1 MRRKDKAVT
10 DRGEIDDIISR
21 SLVCRLALS
30 RNNIP
35 YVIPLCFGYDGKY
48 LYFHSAGEGMKIDI
62 LKENPDVAFEFDTDC
77 EPMPAE
83 KPCAWSMKYRSVVG
97 SGQAVFIENPGE
109 KLDAL
114 DIIFS
119 RYSRHTSGLGSGAV
133 DAITVFKVRIRE
145 MTGKK
150 SRM

>member
-1 MRRKDKAVT
+1 MRRKDKAIT

-30 RNNIP
+30 RNNTP
-35 YVIPLCFGYDGKY
+35 YVIPLCFGYDGEY
-48 LYFHSAGEGMKIDI
+48 LYFHSAGEGTKIDI
-62 LKENPDVAFEFDTDC
+62 LRENPDVAFEFDTDC
-77 EPMPAE
+77 EAMPSE

-97 SGQAVFIENPGE
+97 SGRALFVEDAGG
-109 KLDAL
+109 KRDAL

-119 RYSRHTSGLGSGAV
+119 HYSGQASGLDSGAA
-133 DAITVFKVRIRE
+133 DAIAVFKVRIRE